1 MKPFVLLKKVKASLL
16 VVAFSFMPL
25 GHAYSFDFDTG
36 NAPAE
41 VIIPTVIPVILQDV
55 SAGAGDA
62 TLILRNTTL
71 ITNAW
76 FDAIAP
82 YHPTAIGVYT
92 KHSHRKTEVSNRE
105 KNIALF
111 YASYHV
117 MKSLHPKRLD
127 TWNAMLSNVGLD
139 PFNTTIDI
147 NTPEGLGNLA
157 GQNVVL
163 NRENDG
169 MNQLG
174 NLAADGSEAKY
185 NPMPY
190 ADYTGYKA
198 KNLPNKLIFPSKWQP
213 AIVGN
218 GGGLFKAQQFVTPQ
232 LKNVTPYSYPS
243 PKAFRAPRPWNSFV
257 FNWHGYVNQAEA
269 VLEASANLTEDQKLK
284 AEFFDNKFR
293 SLGFSALQAAQLYQ
307 LSLMDFVHLDFAV
320 NLAAFDTA
328 IAIWQEKYRHDAVRP
343 FSAIAYIW
351 KDNAVT
357 SWGGPG
363 QGTVSDM
370 PANQWKSYM
379 NVADHP
385 EYPSASASFCAAHAL
400 AARQFLGSDD
410 LDWYI
415 PIPAGASGVEP
426 GITPATDTQIVF
438 ETWTDFE
445 NDCGESRVWAGVHF
459 PDAVPAGQAIG
470 REIGQIAYDFVMEHI
485 QGNL

>member
-1 MKPFVLLKKVKASLL
+1 MKLINMMKRVKTGAAIALLSVLSIGQA
-16 VVAFSFMPL
+16 
-25 GHAYSFDFDTG
+25 HSFDFDNG
-36 NAPAE
+36 NAPAQ

-55 SAGAGDA
+55 SPGAGDA

-82 YHPTAIGVYT
+82 YHETAIGVYT
-92 KHSHRKTEVSNRE
+92 QHDHRLTETTNRE
-105 KNIALF
+105 KNIALI
-111 YASYHV
+111 YASYQV
-117 MKSLHPKRLD
+117 MKSLHPKRID
-127 TWNAMLSNVGLD
+127 TWNAMLTNVGLD
-139 PFNTTIDI
+139 PNNTSSDV

-157 GQNVVL
+157 GKNVVL

-174 NLAADGSEAKY
+174 NIAPDGSPAKY
-185 NPMPY
+185 NRVPY
-190 ADYTGYKA
+190 QDYTGYKP
-198 KNLPNKLIFPSKWQP
+198 KNSAYKLRFPSKWQP
-213 AIVGN
+213 NKVSSGN
-218 GGGLFKAQQFVTPQ
+218 GLFKVQQFVTPQ
-232 LKNVTPYSYPS
+232 LKNVVPYSYED
-243 PKAFRAPRPWNSFV
+243 PKQFRAPKPWNSFV
-257 FNWHGYVNQAEA
+257 FNWDGYVAQAEA
-269 VLEASANLTEDQKLK
+269 VLEASANLTEQQKLK
-284 AEFFDNKFR
+284 AEFFDDKFR
-293 SLGFSALQAAQLYQ
+293 SLGFSAVQAAQLYR
-307 LSLMDFVHLDFAV
+307 LSLMEFVHLDFLV
-320 NLAAFDTA
+320 NLAAFDTS
-328 IAIWQEKYRHDAVRP
+328 IAIWQEKFRHDAVRP
-343 FSAIAYIW
+343 FSAIGFIW

-363 QGTVSDM
+363 LGTVNDM

-400 AARQFLGSDD
+400 TARKFLGSDV

-426 GITPATDTQIVF
+426 GITPAADTQLVF

-445 NDCGESRVWAGVHF
+445 NDCGDSRVWGGVHF

-470 REIGQIAYDFVMEHI
+470 REIGELAYDFVMSHI
-485 QGNL
+485 QGNP